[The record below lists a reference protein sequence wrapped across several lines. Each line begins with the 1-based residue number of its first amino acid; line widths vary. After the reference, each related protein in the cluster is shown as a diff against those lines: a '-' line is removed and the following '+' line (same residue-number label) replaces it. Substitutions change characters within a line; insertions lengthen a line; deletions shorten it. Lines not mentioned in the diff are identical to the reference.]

1 MSIKKLFTSISL
13 CIVLFIAFF
22 GSIILI
28 ENLLFAHPATREK
41 IQEVLHQESDSK
53 RTENNINAYIEVLD
67 FLEKHKQEIIDSLN
81 TKDTAECVSSPL
93 YYFDEKSAHIP
104 KHLFDVCKPLVEKL
118 PSGLPYLEICN
129 RQFLRLHAKKTDRKN
144 YLYIWYSLSLHD
156 VRKKRQY
163 SSYKET
169 FIQNKY
175 HLGIE
180 IEDAFNFID
189 PNNFAPN

>member
-1 MSIKKLFTSISL
+1 MSIKKLLTSISL
-13 CIVLFIAFF
+13 GIFLFIAFF
-22 GSIILI
+22 GSIILL
-28 ENLLFAHPATREK
+28 ENLLFAHPASPEK
-41 IQEVLHQESDSK
+41 IQEVLRKESDSK

-67 FLEKHKQEIIDSLN
+67 FLEKHKQEIIDSLS
-81 TKDTAECVSSPL
+81 TKDSAECLSSPL
-93 YYFDEKSAHIP
+93 YYFDEKSTHIP
-104 KHLFDVCKPLVEKL
+104 KHLFDICKPLVEKL

-144 YLYIWYSLSLHD
+144 YLYIWYGLSLHH

-169 FIQNKY
+169 LIQDRY